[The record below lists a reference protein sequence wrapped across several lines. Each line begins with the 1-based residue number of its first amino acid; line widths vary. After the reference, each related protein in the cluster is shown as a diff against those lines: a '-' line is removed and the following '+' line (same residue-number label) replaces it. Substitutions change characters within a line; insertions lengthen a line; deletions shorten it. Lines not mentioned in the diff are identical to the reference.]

1 MNKKFHYHYAKN
13 DFSSISS
20 RGIGSSSGII
30 KLSAQNSS
38 EKNIYSGIKIENI
51 KNKNTVT
58 ISSYSGNNNTDT
70 IKNELSEY
78 SDKNNCKNYIST
90 IPDTKEYINY
100 NNKNFSFQNKL
111 GNNNKDINFNFYKEK
126 YFLEQNNK
134 NININNSINKEKT
147 TDKIFEPEELN
158 HSIKKIEIKNT
169 LPKKGNIN
177 TSKNMLNLNNNEQN
191 IIFLTTNNN
200 KIIDSNSI
208 ANSLT
213 SKKDIN
219 LNKKNSLDLSYK
231 QKNNN
236 LIKKALFS
244 SLTPNDKINSNLN
257 ENKIK
262 DNYRQNSYI
271 KKLSILNTSISNK
284 KDKFYS
290 ISNNQ
295 KTKTNHSPRS
305 SIINK
310 TVTSA
315 LKQSATYNSQ
325 EYLISIIENYA
336 REVGISAYNYR
347 TSEYFITQF
356 IDTEN
361 YINTLTMIN
370 YWRPIEIV
378 MNQKS
383 ENSSLY
389 KIIHKTFSSIYIGF
403 LPRNKFNMDYGKEI
417 YIKSNIRELS
427 LIDLNT
433 KYVCMASLS
442 GLFNY
447 LENNPDYYKT
457 DSYNI
462 HFHYLE
468 NHLNISF
475 NTTLDLELLMNRK
488 NNKTYGSLFSLFS
501 CKTIGGWR
509 LLRSNILQPFTKES
523 QIIERQDKIEE
534 LKENPDLFSFI
545 KDSLFCFREIEIYI
559 TKLLHNTDSQ
569 NDNDDKYFIFKNKL
583 EAIKGIKDSL
593 YFIPNFVRFLQSYLQ
608 SKLNIIMEEDENI
621 INNINNSSNG
631 RYNNSSSDIKEN
643 INSNNI
649 IDNENKYKF
658 LKEIIAFFSQ
668 KEFEIMYEKI
678 DNLISNENGIETEQY
693 LDVKTQN
700 IDIENLYNDKNL
712 INNDITFSNFIAEM
726 KNKKKKSN
734 IYNFKSNEILGL
746 LKKNDDILFLV
757 RKGEN
762 NILDITRKTF
772 LDTLSQVKEEFENL
786 KSEIGD
792 PRMKLFYNE
801 KKRFYVSI
809 DKRYYKSD
817 DFIVSRK
824 RGNKYFCTNGLLESL
839 GSRITD
845 LKNDIISISYKLLE
859 DLIQYLRNNISLL
872 YSLSGFIANLDI
884 ISAFTEYAI
893 NNFICSR
900 PIVNS
905 ISKDISYI
913 YGKNCCH
920 PLLNKIFLYKGNNGN
935 VPDNYI
941 QDNIIPNDYFF
952 INQFNLLFL
961 KGPNASGKTTYMKQ
975 LALLIIL
982 AQIGS
987 YVPCSY
993 FSFNCRKFLYSN
1005 FNLNSISKDINI
1017 NQEYYKNKNQIKG
1030 SFIKQITEIQN
1041 VINNKNYTKSLILL
1055 DEPFDNTH
1063 SQLMLEII
1071 ISLLDLFSKNLNSSF
1086 VIISSHNDIVN
1097 RLSSFYFHSI
1107 LGTMKVEINNERND
1121 FDFLYKFKFTPQY
1134 SFDSHEKNKEI
1145 ENYGINLSKIIGLNK
1160 DIIYYSEQIAENY
1173 KENTFDELVKSSL
1186 EMNIFKSFLIKL
1198 YKNMFEIIGEK
1209 KNYTIKE
1216 QVIISIKN
1224 LYNFIEKSIK

>member
-1 MNKKFHYHYAKN
+1 MNRKFHYYHGKN
-13 DFSSISS
+13 EYSTISS

-30 KLSAQNSS
+30 RLSAQNST
-38 EKNIYSGIKIENI
+38 EKNIYAGIRIESTLNKENSLLNSNSETNSKNNTI
-51 KNKNTVT
+51 KYKFNESNYKNKFSVK
-58 ISSYSGNNNTDT
+58 NNNNISTLPETKINFKDN
-70 IKNELSEY
+70 IQNNLF
-78 SDKNNCKNYIST
+78 KNN
-90 IPDTKEYINY
+90 
-100 NNKNFSFQNKL
+100 QNEE
-111 GNNNKDINFNFYKEK
+111 KDINFDFYKEK
-126 YFLEQNNK
+126 YFFFYSNKNNNK
-134 NININNSINKEKT
+134 CSNEKLS
-147 TDKIFEPEELN
+147 DKKNETEELN
-158 HSIKKIEIKNT
+158 RSIKMNIKNT
-169 LPKKGNIN
+169 LSEKNKLININ
-177 TSKNMLNLNNNEQN
+177 SEEQNNIIMTNNHFNDKALNSTNLKNELNLN
-191 IIFLTTNNN
+191 
-200 KIIDSNSI
+200 KM
-208 ANSLT
+208 
-213 SKKDIN
+213 
-219 LNKKNSLDLSYK
+219 NSLDHSYRQNKLYKKSLSF
-231 QKNNN
+231 N
-236 LIKKALFS
+236 
-244 SLTPNDKINSNLN
+244 LTPNCRSNSNLN
-257 ENKIK
+257 LNLNENRTTDNNVKKIP
-262 DNYRQNSYI
+262 
-271 KKLSILNTSISNK
+271 ILNNSTSNK
-284 KDKFYS
+284 KEMFYSS

-295 KTKTNHSPRS
+295 KTKKNRTPRS
-305 SIINK
+305 SAINK

-325 EYLISIIENYA
+325 EYLICIIENYA

-403 LPRNKFNMDYGKEI
+403 LPRNKFNTDYGKEI
-417 YIKSNIRELS
+417 YAKSNIRELS

-433 KYVCMASLS
+433 KYVCMSSLS

-447 LENNPDYYKT
+447 LENNPDYYLT

-509 LLRSNILQPFTKES
+509 LLRSNILQPYTKAE
-523 QIIERQDKIEE
+523 QIIDRQDKIEE
-534 LKENPDLFSFI
+534 LKENPDLYSFI

-559 TKLLHNTDSQ
+559 TKLLHC
-569 NDNDDKYFIFKNKL
+569 NDNHNENDDRYFIIKNKL

-593 YFIPNFVRFLQSYLQ
+593 CFIPNFVRFLKSYLH
-608 SKLNIIMEEDENI
+608 SKLNIINEEDENE
-621 INNINNSSNG
+621 INTSNNDI
-631 RYNNSSSDIKEN
+631 YNNSNHSK
-643 INSNNI
+643 IN
-649 IDNENKYKF
+649 IDNKNNGINDENEKKFKF
-658 LKEIIAFFSQ
+658 LNEIIIFFSQ
-668 KEFEIMYEKI
+668 KEFELMFQKI
-678 DNLISNENGIETEQY
+678 DELISNETD
-693 LDVKTQN
+693 LDAEKYGDINSQN
-700 IDIENLYNDKNL
+700 NENANIYNDKNI
-712 INNDITFSNFIAEM
+712 INNDISFSNFIAGM
-726 KNKKKKSN
+726 KNKKKNSN
-734 IYNFKSNEILGL
+734 LYNFKNNEIIGL
-746 LKKNDDILFLV
+746 IKKNDEILFLV

-772 LDTLSQVKEEFENL
+772 IDTLSQVKEEFEEL

-801 KKRFYVSI
+801 KKRFYISI
-809 DKRYYKSD
+809 DKKYYRAD
-817 DFIVSRK
+817 DFVVTRK
-824 RGNKYFCTNGLLESL
+824 RGNKFFCSNVTLESL

-859 DLIQYLRNNISLL
+859 DLIQYLKNNITLL
-872 YSLSGFIANLDI
+872 YSLSGFVANLDI
-884 ISAFTEYAI
+884 ICAFTEYAI
-893 NNFICSR
+893 NNLICSK
-900 PIVNS
+900 PIIND
-905 ISKDISYI
+905 ISQDMSYI

-920 PLLNKIFLYKGNNGN
+920 PLLNKVFSYKPNNGN
-935 VPDNYI
+935 GSDNYI

-952 INQFNLLFL
+952 INQFNLLLL

-975 LALLIIL
+975 LALLIVL

-987 YVPCSY
+987 FVPCAY

-1005 FNLNSISKDINI
+1005 FNLNSISKDINN
-1017 NQEYYKNKNQIKG
+1017 NQEYYNNKNQIKG
-1030 SFIKQITEIQN
+1030 NFIKQINEIQS

-1063 SQLMLEII
+1063 SQLMMEII
-1071 ISLLDLFSKNLNSSF
+1071 ISLLDLFSRNLNSSF

-1107 LGTMKVEINNERND
+1107 LGSMKVEINQENND
-1121 FDFLYKFKFTPQY
+1121 FEFLYKFKYTPQY
-1134 SFDSHEKNKEI
+1134 SFDLHENKKEI
-1145 ENYGINLSKIIGLNK
+1145 ENYGINLCKIIGLNK
-1160 DIIYYSEQIAENY
+1160 DIIYNSEQISENY
-1173 KENTFDELVKSSL
+1173 KEITFDEVVKSSL
-1186 EMNIFKSFLIKL
+1186 EMNVLKSFLIKL

-1216 QVIISIKN
+1216 QVMISIKN
-1224 LYNFIEKSIK
+1224 LYNFIENAIN